1 MSAFSG
7 KDNKGSDEEQ
17 SLYDR
22 FKKLTGRAPVVLEAT
37 APPKSDDELK
47 KGEEDLAKQFQSI
60 FGAKPFAYSDARHPA
75 NNGSIDLAKSHESTN
90 VKQKDEELAK
100 RFESIFGERPVAY
113 GERGSCRDKAL
124 GKQAA
129 NEMVSDNWVAE
140 TVNNLPYDGNDDEI
154 DLLFAETEDA
164 NEGDDLIASVA
175 SLGKV
180 GLNCVKGTDGE
191 DGVVVAGFVSDEAEE
206 LIKQT
211 KQNVILEQHM
221 NCTDVDRSRSTLFET
236 TFGIADNDTLDDE
249 VLEVI
254 RKAKE
259 EAILDKKFGL
269 MIKEE
274 DGNCSDGNNKGKS
287 GSSTKSDSDSSYDSS
302 SDDSEY

>member
-7 KDNKGSDEEQ
+7 GDGDKGAGEEQ

-47 KGEEDLAKQFQSI
+47 KDEEDLAKQFQSI
-60 FGAKPFAYSDARHPA
+60 FGTKPFAYHDSRDLTNSDVHVTEAF
-75 NNGSIDLAKSHESTN
+75 ESDN
-90 VKQKDEELAK
+90 VKQKDEELAR

-113 GERGSCRDKAL
+113 GERGTCGGEASAKETAI
-124 GKQAA
+124 G
-129 NEMVSDNWVAE
+129 NVSDNWISE
-140 TVNNLPYDGNDDEI
+140 TVNKLPYDGNDDEI

-164 NEGDDLIASVA
+164 NKGDLADSTASF
-175 SLGKV
+175 LGEVRLKT
-180 GLNCVKGTDGE
+180 GNNTYGE
-191 DGVVVAGFVSDEAEE
+191 DGVVVTSIISDEAEK

-211 KQNVILEQHM
+211 KQNVVLERSM
-221 NCTDVDRSRSTLFET
+221 GNTNVDGSRPALFGSS
-236 TFGIADNDTLDDE
+236 FGISDNDTLDDE

-259 EAILDKKFGL
+259 EATLDNKFGFFA
-269 MIKEE
+269 KDDEG
-274 DGNCSDGNNKGKS
+274 DRSDENSRTKS
-287 GSSTKSDSDSSYDSS
+287 GESTKSDSSYASS
-302 SDDSEY
+302 SDDNDY

>member
-1 MSAFSG
+1 MHTRTGEWHLYIPESGKRTGRFLTMSAFSG
-7 KDNKGSDEEQ
+7 DNDKGSDEEQ

-47 KGEEDLAKQFQSI
+47 KGEEDLTKQFQSI
-60 FGAKPFAYSDARHPA
+60 FGTKPFAYSDTRNPKK
-75 NNGSIDLAKSHESTN
+75 NGNDLAGTLENSN

-154 DLLFAETEDA
+154 DLLFAETEDV
-164 NEGDDLIASVA
+164 NEGDDL
-175 SLGKV
+175 SLP
-180 GLNCVKGTDGE
+180 L
-191 DGVVVAGFVSDEAEE
+191 
-206 LIKQT
+206 L
-211 KQNVILEQHM
+211 
-221 NCTDVDRSRSTLFET
+221 R
-236 TFGIADNDTLDDE
+236 
-249 VLEVI
+249 
-254 RKAKE
+254 
-259 EAILDKKFGL
+259 
-269 MIKEE
+269 
-274 DGNCSDGNNKGKS
+274 
-287 GSSTKSDSDSSYDSS
+287 
-302 SDDSEY
+302 